1 MNIWREPARQRR
13 KAKTNEPKKMTQEET
28 NNSRNK
34 SVFSKILIGVLRE
47 I

>member
-13 KAKTNEPKKMTQEET
+13 KAEINKPKKMTREET
-28 NNSRNK
+28 NHSRNK
-34 SVFSKILIGVLRE
+34 SVFLKILIGVLRE